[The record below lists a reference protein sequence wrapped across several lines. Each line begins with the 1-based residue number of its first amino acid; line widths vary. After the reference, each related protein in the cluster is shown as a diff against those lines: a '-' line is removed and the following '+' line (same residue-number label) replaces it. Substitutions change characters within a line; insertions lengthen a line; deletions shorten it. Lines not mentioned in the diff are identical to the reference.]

1 MKDSKK
7 QEYVD
12 LLHRTI
18 CGQIHVCSEGDHCRS
33 EDWSINRSTH
43 ERVLVEEGGKRVA
56 AGKSAGAM
64 RKILCEVCV
73 IIPHQRSK
81 V

>member
-1 MKDSKK
+1 MSKQKRKNMKDSKK

-18 CGQIHVCSEGDHCRS
+18 CGQIHVCSERDHCRS

-43 ERVLVEEGGKRVA
+43 ERVLVEEGGAESCSR
-56 AGKSAGAM
+56 
-64 RKILCEVCV
+64 
-73 IIPHQRSK
+73 
-81 V
+81 